1 MTEKLFYDTCEI
13 SAMFGISEA
22 YLRKLRSRQ
31 AGPVFVRIGR
41 MIRYRVADVKR
52 WLDTAAVEVAPKRA
66 S

>member
-1 MTEKLFYDTCEI
+1 MPEKLYYTGEEI
-13 SAMFGISEA
+13 AAMFGLTHA

-41 MIRYRVADVKR
+41 MIRYRKSDMEKWIETV
-52 WLDTAAVEVAPKRA
+52 AVEVTPRRA